1 MCCYDRESNS
11 PEVRGGLS
19 EEVTLPLKSAGG
31 VDGNWA
37 MRWELWQV
45 YARHVLRACGRWK
58 HSMVTP
64 VVGT

>member
-31 VDGNWA
+31 VGGNWA
-37 MRWELWQV
+37 MRWEL
-45 YARHVLRACGRWK
+45 
-58 HSMVTP
+58 
-64 VVGT
+64 